1 MLFFKRIMNIHRI
14 RKTIALCLALLLPAA
29 AAAASRN
36 PTPEEAI
43 VLARDA
49 FRAGDAAKLNKA
61 AALAKGHVLVPWVE
75 YWQLKLRLEAS
86 APDEINAFL
95 LRNAGTLLAENLRRD
110 WLKLLGKRGQWDA
123 FQTEFPQLVNEDA
136 DTTCFSL
143 AARWRQQDASALA
156 EVRRFWNTP
165 KELPEGCAVLAEVLL
180 ADGRYSTGDVWNR
193 IRLLVEAGQ
202 MGQAKRAAEYLPR
215 DEALDVRQFDAVN
228 QSPVRQLEKPGNLA
242 RRPARELVLFAL
254 MRLAK
259 NDPAVAASY
268 WDAKMR
274 EKFAPEDRAYGWGQL
289 AFAGARRL
297 MPEALAWYGDTVDIV
312 LSNEQLAWYVRIA
325 LRQGNWAAVLA
336 ATQRMDPLQRNDPAW
351 VYWQGR
357 AQHALGNIPE
367 AHKLF
372 ARVAD
377 EHHFYGRLAAE
388 ELGRAVDLS
397 AKAAVPTKE
406 EVAAAGANPGLTR
419 ALALYRIEM
428 RSEAT
433 REWLWAIRGTDD
445 RFLLAAADHA
455 RKFEI
460 WDRAISTADRTLAQH
475 DFSLRYLAPHRQ
487 VFAES
492 ARALQLEEPWVLGLV
507 RQESRFI
514 TGAKSSVGASGLMQ
528 LMPAT
533 AKWMAGKIGMTN
545 FSQSRV
551 TDVDINV
558 RLGTAYLRH
567 VLDDQGGSPVLA
579 AAAYNAGPGR
589 ARRWRDA
596 RPLEGAIYA
605 ESIPFDETRDYVK
618 KVMINTVYYAAMLGD
633 PTKSLKARLG
643 TIPARQGSDNTLAL
657 KAEPAQ

>member
-1 MLFFKRIMNIHRI
+1 M
-14 RKTIALCLALLLPAA
+14 
-29 AAAASRN
+29 
-36 PTPEEAI
+36 
-43 VLARDA
+43 
-49 FRAGDAAKLNKA
+49 
-61 AALAKGHVLVPWVE
+61 
-75 YWQLKLRLEAS
+75 
-86 APDEINAFL
+86 
-95 LRNAGTLLAENLRRD
+95 
-110 WLKLLGKRGQWDA
+110 
-123 FQTEFPQLVNEDA
+123 
-136 DTTCFSL
+136 
-143 AARWRQQDASALA
+143 
-156 EVRRFWNTP
+156 
-165 KELPEGCAVLAEVLL
+165 
-180 ADGRYSTGDVWNR
+180 RY
-193 IRLLVEAGQ
+193 
-202 MGQAKRAAEYLPR
+202 
-215 DEALDVRQFDAVN
+215 
-228 QSPVRQLEKPGNLA
+228 LEKVGNLA
-242 RRPARELVLFAL
+242 ARPARELVIFAL

-259 NDPAVAASY
+259 NDPQVAASY
-268 WDAKMR
+268 WDARLR
-274 EKFAPEDRAYGWGQL
+274 EKFSAEDCAYVWGQL
-289 AFAGARRL
+289 GFAGARRL
-297 MPEALAWYGDTVDIV
+297 LPESLAWYRDTADAV
-312 LSNEQLAWYVRIA
+312 LSNDQLAWYVRIA
-325 LRQGNWAAVLA
+325 LRQADWAAVLA
-336 ATQRMDPLQRNDPAW
+336 ATGRMDVLQRNEPAW
-351 VYWQGR
+351 VYWEGR

-388 ELGRAVDLS
+388 ELGRAVEIP
-397 AKAAVPTKE
+397 AKVAVPTKE
-406 EVAAAGANPGLTR
+406 EVAAAAANPGLKR
-419 ALALYRIEM
+419 ALALYRLDM

-533 AKWMAGKIGMTN
+533 AKWIAGKIGMNN
-545 FSQSRV
+545 FSQARV
-551 TDVDINV
+551 NDIDVNV
-558 RLGTAYLRH
+558 RLGTAYLKH

-618 KVMINTVYYAAMLGD
+618 KVMINTVYYAAILGD
-633 PTKSLKARLG
+633 PMRSLKARMG
-643 TIPARQGSDNTLAL
+643 TIPARQGSDKTLAL
-657 KAEPAQ
+657 KDESEQ